1 MVGAFGAV
9 GAFGFYAGMNV
20 LALIMIFF
28 LMPGMNNFLHSV
40 WRQKKI
46 NIFLTILFF
55 LKIKKKRNNGL
66 LKN

>member
-28 LMPGMNNFLHSV
+28 LMPGMNIFLHSV
-40 WRQKKI
+40 WRQKKF
-46 NIFLTILFF
+46 NFFLTILFF
-55 LKIKKKRNNGL
+55 FY
-66 LKN
+66 